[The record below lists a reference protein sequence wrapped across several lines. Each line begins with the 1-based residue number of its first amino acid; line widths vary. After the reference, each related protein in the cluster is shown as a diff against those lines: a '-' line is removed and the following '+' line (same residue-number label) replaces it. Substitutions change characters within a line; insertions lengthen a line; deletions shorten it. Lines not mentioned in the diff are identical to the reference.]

1 MPWTHRAKIAFVG
14 SHGIRKTSAV
24 AGFAGAISRAGQSW
38 DLVRE
43 VVRDSPLGLNEGAT
57 SEAQL
62 WVITTQI
69 SRELELAPKVDV
81 LISDRSVV
89 DNYAYFLRAAG
100 GQDPYGL
107 SSLIAAWARTY
118 TLAVRLRPDVALV
131 EDGVRSTNDAFRDE
145 IEAILDDILPRY
157 FDPDQ
162 SLELPASRI
171 TRTFDWWP
179 VAERLAERV
188 GEHLA
193 NPPSE
198 ALRHGRNQG

>member
-62 WVITTQI
+62 WVLMTQI
-69 SRELELAPKVDV
+69 QRELELAPKVDV

-89 DNYAYFLRAAG
+89 DNYAYFLRAGG

-107 SSLIAAWARTY
+107 DRLIKAWARTY

-131 EDGVRSTNDAFRDE
+131 DDGVRSVSDAFRDE
-145 IEAILDDILPRY
+145 IEARLDQILPRY
-157 FDPDQ
+157 FRPGQ
-162 SLELPASRI
+162 LLEFPASRI

-179 VAERLAERV
+179 TAELLAKRV
-188 GEHLA
+188 GERLA

-198 ALRHGRNQG
+198 TMGEARG